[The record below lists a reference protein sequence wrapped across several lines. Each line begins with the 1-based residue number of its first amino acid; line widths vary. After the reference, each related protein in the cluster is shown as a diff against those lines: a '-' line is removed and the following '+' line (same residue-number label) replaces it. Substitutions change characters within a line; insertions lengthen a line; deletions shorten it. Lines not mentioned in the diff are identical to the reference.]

1 MFVTGVC
8 FQSPFP
14 STLLPLSWVP
24 ASHHGAVRCQSPPVS
39 PCPAAACDGGAEELT
54 LSEEGCVCVCVSILI
69 SATSLP
75 ALVPRQRDVLASS
88 TLPSDGSDAHRR
100 GARLP
105 GSSPR
110 LAPLQT
116 PRGQRWH
123 SPAPLGDPV
132 LPGSGGQP
140 LPSSAGRE
148 SKEGRRERKKGGG
161 RKVISAAAYSHSPLL
176 QRPTCAKTP
185 SQTNPCRQ
193 RAAAA
198 RVTPTHHWELPSTPR
213 NPPRPPQNP
222 SSPRSPGLLQLWSC

>member
-1 MFVTGVC
+1 M
-8 FQSPFP
+8 
-14 STLLPLSWVP
+14 
-24 ASHHGAVRCQSPPVS
+24 
-39 PCPAAACDGGAEELT
+39 
-54 LSEEGCVCVCVSILI
+54 CVCVSILI

>member
-1 MFVTGVC
+1 M
-8 FQSPFP
+8 
-14 STLLPLSWVP
+14 
-24 ASHHGAVRCQSPPVS
+24 
-39 PCPAAACDGGAEELT
+39 
-54 LSEEGCVCVCVSILI
+54 CVSILI
-69 SATSLP
+69 SATSFP

-110 LAPLQT
+110 LQT
-116 PRGQRWH
+116 PRGQRCH
-123 SPAPLGDPV
+123 SPAPLGAPV

-140 LPSSAGRE
+140 PPSSAGRE
-148 SKEGRRERKKGGG
+148 SKEEGEREGGG
-161 RKVISAAAYSHSPLL
+161 RKVISAAAYSRSPLL
-176 QRPTCAKTP
+176 QHPTCAKTP

-198 RVTPTHHWELPSTPR
+198 RVTPAHHWELPSTPR
-213 NPPRPPQNP
+213 NPPKPSQNP